1 MNLKM
6 QKVTGA
12 TKMLNIS
19 GNRTSNSLRDDDKK
33 YSDFFFQF
41 NDRALFHLFVERET
55 EELLVCNK

>member
-1 MNLKM
+1 
-6 QKVTGA
+6 
-12 TKMLNIS
+12 MLNIS

>member
-1 MNLKM
+1 
-6 QKVTGA
+6 
-12 TKMLNIS
+12 MLNIV
-19 GNRTSNSLRDDDKK
+19 GNRSSNSLKEMMIKK

>member
-1 MNLKM
+1 MLE
-6 QKVTGA
+6 TGLQIL
-12 TKMLNIS
+12 MMI
-19 GNRTSNSLRDDDKK
+19 KK